1 MIFDAT
7 EKHQSQIPALH
18 LLVAMGFAP
27 LSPEEALRLRGGRLR
42 NVTLDDVLADQLL
55 KLNRFTHR
63 GRAYPFDLED
73 AHEAMR
79 RLKPT
84 PDRLKGLR
92 GTNQD
97 VYDTLVL
104 GTTITKTI
112 DGDSKSYSFR
122 YIDWEHPDNNAYHVT
137 AEMTVERAGSTKTR
151 RCDIVAFVNGIPFIV
166 IENKRPTERLKKA
179 DSQLIG
185 YQREDEIPH
194 LFHFAQILLSM
205 NRREARYATVG
216 TQSRF
221 WQTWQEEETTVET
234 SRSLDPA
241 GPRDAEARAGMQ
253 DTDTQTSEARAGMQD
268 TDTHA
273 GTRETEAQ
281 TSETLASDVEF
292 DPEDQAE
299 YPTGGPLRDLVDRP
313 LAVAEAEA
321 VYSGNLASAR
331 SHYEA
336 AITGE
341 GRQVTKQDGQRRQVT
356 EQDVALYALCRRER
370 LLDLVRRFTVFDGGV
385 RKIARHQQYFAV
397 RRAVERVGQFDMQGV
412 RRGGVIWH
420 TPGTGKSLTMV
431 MLGKALALEATIS
444 NPRIVIVT
452 DRDDLD
458 RQIKDTF
465 KSCEREPVRATS
477 GNHLISLIQDR
488 TPLITTIINKFDTA
502 SRVGQAIDED
512 PNVFVLVDESH
523 RTQTGSHGGFGQ
535 LAGKMRRILGK
546 ACYLGFTGTPLLQR
560 EKNTLATFGG
570 LIHRYAIDQAVRDE
584 AVVSLL
590 YEGRIVEQ
598 QINPETIDSW
608 FDKLSEG
615 LSEHQRADLKAK
627 YSRLNALART
637 EQAIHAR
644 AFDVSEHYRQ
654 HWQGSGFKAQLVAP
668 SKAAACR
675 YKELLDEIGHVT
687 SEIVISP
694 PDDHE
699 GNEEVEEVEEV
710 DRDPGSAVR
719 AFWARMMD
727 RYGTESEYNRQIID
741 AFKHSEHP
749 EILIV
754 VSKLL
759 TGFDA
764 PRNTVLYL
772 CRSLREHNLL
782 QAIMRVNRLYEE
794 EAGTG
799 REGVTKKHGFIIDY
813 EGLLGELDGAL
824 TAYGA
829 LEGFESSDLAGTLEH
844 VKEEIHRLRHLHER
858 LRDVFKSIRNKK
870 DMEAFEQF
878 LADEARRQEFYE
890 KLREFGRCL
899 RISLSSDKI
908 HAVYD
913 DAKIDG
919 MKRDWL
925 MFSELRRSVR
935 LRYQETIDVR
945 EFEPK
950 IRKLLDDHVVAM
962 PAETVVEPV
971 NINDPDALKAIAEE
985 SKVTEASRADRIASA
1000 TRRTVTEKMEEDP
1013 TFYRRFSELLEETIS
1028 NYRAKRISERAYL
1041 QQVLDLAGKVSR
1053 KEDRGQKMP
1062 EPVRG
1067 NDDGEAFYGVLAE
1080 SLAGVSGQVDGGGAT
1095 GGAAE
1100 ADGGA
1105 EIEAGTASK
1114 AASQA
1119 DGAEG
1124 ALSEVEAGKKAG
1136 ESESANVALNEVEI
1150 ANAALDII
1158 EIIRQHHIVD
1168 VWSNEIAQNEMR
1180 NAIDDYYYD
1189 VLREQK
1195 GLNLTDA
1202 QLNDLE
1208 NRIMNL
1214 AKARFP
1220 D

>member
-7 EKHQSQIPALH
+7 EKHQSQIPALQ
-18 LLVAMGFAP
+18 LLVAMGFTP
-27 LSPEEALRLRGGRLR
+27 LFPEEALRLRGGRLR

-55 KLNRFTHR
+55 KLNRFIHR
-63 GRAYPFDLED
+63 GREYPFDLED

-112 DGDSKSYSFR
+112 NGDSKSYSFR
-122 YIDWEHPDNNAYHVT
+122 YVDWENPDNNTYHVT
-137 AEMTVERAGSTKTR
+137 TEMTVERAGSTRTR

-221 WQTWQEEETTVET
+221 WQTWREEEITVEG
-234 SRSLDPA
+234 SRSLKPA
-241 GPRDAEARAGMQ
+241 GSRDAAPQASE
-253 DTDTQTSEARAGMQD
+253 TPTSEI
-268 TDTHA
+268 
-273 GTRETEAQ
+273 
-281 TSETLASDVEF
+281 EF
-292 DPEDQAE
+292 DPEEQAV
-299 YPTGGPLRDLVDRP
+299 YRTADPLRDLVARP
-313 LAVAEAEA
+313 LVVAEAEA

-336 AITGE
+336 AIAGK
-341 GRQVTKQDGQRRQVT
+341 GRQVT
-356 EQDVALYALCRRER
+356 EQDFALYALCRRER

-397 RRAVERVGQFDMQGV
+397 RRAMERVKQFDLQGV

-431 MLGKALALEATIS
+431 MLGKALALEETIS

-477 GNHLISLIQDR
+477 GSHLISLIQNG
-488 TPLITTIINKFDTA
+488 TPLVTTIINKFDTA
-502 SRVGQAIDED
+502 SRIGEMIDDD

-560 EKNTLATFGG
+560 EKNTLTTFGG
-570 LIHRYAIDQAVRDE
+570 LIHRYAIDQAVQDE

-598 QINPETIDSW
+598 QINPETVDRW

-615 LSEHQRADLKAK
+615 LSEHQRVDLKRK

-644 AFDVSEHYRQ
+644 AFDISEHYRQ
-654 HWQGSGFKAQLVAP
+654 HWQGSGLKAQLVAP

-675 YKELLDEIGHVT
+675 YKEILDEIGHVT

-699 GNEEVEEVEEV
+699 GNEEVDHSSRSV
-710 DRDPGSAVR
+710 VR
-719 AFWARMMD
+719 AFWSHMMD
-727 RYGTESEYNRQIID
+727 RYGTEGEYNRQIID

-782 QAIMRVNRLYEE
+782 QAIMRVNRLFEE
-794 EAGTG
+794 DGIE
-799 REGVTKKHGFIIDY
+799 KKNGFIIDY

-824 TAYGA
+824 NAYSA
-829 LEGFESSDLAGTLEH
+829 LEGFESSDLAGTLEN
-844 VKEEIHRLRHLHER
+844 VKEEIRRLRHLHER
-858 LRDVFKSIRNKK
+858 LTDVFRSISNKK
-870 DMEAFEQF
+870 DMEEYEQF
-878 LADEARRQEFYE
+878 LADEAKRQEFYG

-908 HAVYD
+908 HAVYE
-913 DAKIDG
+913 DAKIDS
-919 MKRDWL
+919 MKQDWL
-925 MFSELRRSVR
+925 TFSDLRRSVR
-935 LRYQETIDVR
+935 LRYQETIDVK

-962 PAETVVEPV
+962 RAETVVEPV
-971 NINDPDALKAIAEE
+971 NINDPGALEAIAEE
-985 SKVTEASRADRIASA
+985 SGVTEASRADRIASA

-1041 QQVLDLAGKVSR
+1041 QCVLDLAGKVSR
-1053 KEDRGQKMP
+1053 KEDRGREMP
-1062 EPVRG
+1062 APVRG

-1080 SLAGVSGQVDGGGAT
+1080 SLAEENG
-1095 GGAAE
+1095 
-1100 ADGGA
+1100 
-1105 EIEAGTASK
+1105 
-1114 AASQA
+1114 QA
-1119 DGAEG
+1119 DPKT
-1124 ALSEVEAGKKAG
+1124 LD
-1136 ESESANVALNEVEI
+1136 EVEI

-1158 EIIRQHHIVD
+1158 EIIRKHHIVD

-1195 GLNLTDA
+1195 GLILTDA

-1208 NRIMNL
+1208 YRVMNL
-1214 AKARFP
+1214 ARARFP